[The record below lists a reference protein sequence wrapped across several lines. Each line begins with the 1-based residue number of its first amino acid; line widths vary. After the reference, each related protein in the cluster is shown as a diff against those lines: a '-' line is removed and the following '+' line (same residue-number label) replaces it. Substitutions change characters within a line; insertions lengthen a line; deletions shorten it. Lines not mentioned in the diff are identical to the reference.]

1 MDTLRTPRDYFD
13 FFEPQLASS
22 TPQELVFKFNQAVGI
37 RSFGMA
43 RSGYLWAL
51 RHHIERSGIDLE
63 SITTDGV
70 WSFAHKVELKNGKLY
85 KKAKFH

>member
-22 TPQELVFKFNQAVGI
+22 TPQELVCMFNQAVGL
-37 RSFGMA
+37 RCFGIA

-51 RHHIERSGIDLE
+51 RHHLVRSGIDVE
-63 SITTDGV
+63 NITTDGV
-70 WSFAHKVELKNGKLY
+70 VWSFAHQVELKNGKLY
-85 KKAKFH
+85 KKS

>member
-22 TPQELVFKFNQAVGI
+22 TPQELVYKFNQAVGVQ
-37 RSFGMA
+37 SFGMA

-51 RHHIERSGIDLE
+51 RHHLVRSGIDVE
-63 SITTDGV
+63 NITTDGVV

-85 KKAKFH
+85 KKS